1 MNTPS
6 NYKELEEFAKSINLD
21 VKYLL
26 GEKYEGSLYLNSLT
40 SLPENFNVTV
50 GGNIDLSSLKTL
62 PENFNVTVGGNLWLD
77 SVTSLPKNF
86 NVTVGG
92 SLDLNSLK
100 TLPEN
105 FNVTVGGSLWL
116 NSLKTLPENF
126 NVTVGGTLDL
136 NSLKTL
142 PENFNVTV
150 GGNLWLYS
158 LKTLPENFN
167 VTVGENLWLNSLKT
181 LPENYKINLKGE
193 LYINAAEVFTKV
205 IYNKIGV
212 DRIITFEGTNYIL
225 VDGIFCEVIQNH
237 EGIKKCRKINSTK
250 EFYIVSS
257 NGKHSHGETIKE
269 ARKDL
274 IYKITNRDKS
284 SYKGLKSDSK
294 LSFGEA
300 VECYRVITG
309 ACFFGTKNFI
319 ETYKV
324 PEKDYTINEIIKL
337 TSNQYGGS
345 TFKEFFQN
353 T

>member
-1 MNTPS
+1 MNKHS
-6 NYKELEEFAKSINLD
+6 NYKEIEAFAKSINLD

-26 GEKYEGSLYLNSLT
+26 GEKYEGSLVLSSLT

-50 GGNIDLSSLKTL
+50 GGSLYL
-62 PENFNVTVGGNLWLD
+62 C
-77 SVTSLPKNF
+77 
-86 NVTVGG
+86 
-92 SLDLNSLK
+92 
-100 TLPEN
+100 
-105 FNVTVGGSLWL
+105 
-116 NSLKTLPENF
+116 
-126 NVTVGGTLDL
+126 
-136 NSLKTL
+136 
-142 PENFNVTV
+142 
-150 GGNLWLYS
+150 
-158 LKTLPENFN
+158 
-167 VTVGENLWLNSLKT
+167 SLKT

-257 NGKHSHGETIKE
+257 NGKHSHGETIEE

-294 LSFGEA
+294 LSFEEA

-324 PEKDYTINEIIKL
+324 PEKDYTIKEIIKL

>member
-6 NYKELEEFAKSINLD
+6 NYKELEAFAKSINLD

-26 GEKYEGSLYLNSLT
+26 GEKYEGNLDLSSLT

-50 GGNIDLSSLKTL
+50 GGYLDL
-62 PENFNVTVGGNLWLD
+62 G
-77 SVTSLPKNF
+77 SVTSI
-86 NVTVGG
+86 
-92 SLDLNSLK
+92 
-100 TLPEN
+100 PEN
-105 FNVTVGGSLWL
+105 FNVTVGGSLYL
-116 NSLKTLPENF
+116 NSLKTIQENF
-126 NVTVGGTLDL
+126 NVTVGGYLDL
-136 NSLKTL
+136 GSLK
-142 PENFNVTV
+142 
-150 GGNLWLYS
+150 S
-158 LKTLPENFN
+158 
-167 VTVGENLWLNSLKT
+167 
-181 LPENYKINLKGE
+181 LPENYKISLKGD
-193 LYINAAEVFTKV
+193 LYIDDNKVSTKV
-205 IYNKIGV
+205 IYKKL
-212 DRIITFEGTNYIL
+212 DSDSIIVYEGTNYIR

-257 NGKHSHGETIKE
+257 NGKHSHGETIEE